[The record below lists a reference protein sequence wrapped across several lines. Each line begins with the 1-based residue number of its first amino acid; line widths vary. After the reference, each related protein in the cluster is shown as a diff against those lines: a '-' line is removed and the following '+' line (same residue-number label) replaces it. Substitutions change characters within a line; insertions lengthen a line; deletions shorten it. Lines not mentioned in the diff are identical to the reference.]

1 MKNKSVCKQ
10 FIFLALIFGFILMI
24 IIPPFQSP
32 DEDSHF
38 KKAYVISRGDFYPSV
53 NEDKVGYFLPDKM
66 LSYINEK
73 LNYIGDLDKKESYK
87 DVLHGERDTSG
98 FQNYTFQSFSTES
111 VIPLGH
117 LAPAVGIFSG
127 KALGYIFGLEH
138 FSTIYMLYFA
148 RLGCLVFYIVMVC
161 LAIRLTP
168 VFKKSFML
176 IGLLPMSLALAATV
190 SYDGLLISLALLA
203 VALTLRLFLN
213 EEEKLNWKYLTVFSI
228 MGIVFLNIKMVY
240 SFVMVP
246 LICLPLKKSFE
257 WKKIL
262 KFIISLGSIIL
273 VGTFLI
279 KFPIPSVSTAS
290 SELSLTSQ
298 QINYI
303 LSHPGNM
310 IGVLYNEMFV
320 NRFFYLSGM
329 VGIFG
334 LLDTYLPVFIYI
346 GILIFMAI
354 LIFLDANSYRGKVN
368 IWFKSINILSFCIG
382 VIGIFIAFYI
392 LWTPMI
398 PGYGIGADSISGVQG
413 RYFIPL
419 LVLLPIIFQNYRIA
433 NNQLLQ
439 KYKDVCLDNY
449 YMLPII
455 ALSVSVITICFR
467 YWAV

>member
-1 MKNKSVCKQ
+1 MKNRSVSKQ
-10 FIFLALIFGFILMI
+10 FIFLALIFGFIMMI
-24 IIPPFQSP
+24 VIPPFQSP

-38 KKAYVISRGDFYPSV
+38 KKAYVISRGDFYPSI
-53 NEDKVGYFLPDKM
+53 NEEKVGYFLPDKM

-87 DVLHGERDTSG
+87 DVLYGERDTSG
-98 FQNYTFQSFSTES
+98 FQNYTFQSFSTDS

-117 LAPAVGIFSG
+117 LAPAIGIFTG
-127 KALGYIFGLEH
+127 KVLGYIFGLEH
-138 FSTIYMLYFA
+138 FSTVYMLYFA
-148 RLGCLVFYIVMVC
+148 RLGCLIFYIAMVW
-161 LAIRLTP
+161 LAIRITP

-213 EEEKLNWKYLTVFSI
+213 EEESLNWKYLAVFSI
-228 MGIVFLNIKMVY
+228 IGVIFLNIKMVY

-246 LICLPLKKSFE
+246 LVCLPLKKSFD
-257 WKKIL
+257 WKKSF
-262 KFIISLGSIIL
+262 KFIAALGFIIL
-273 VGTFLI
+273 AGTFLI
-279 KFPIPSVSTAS
+279 KFPVPSINVAS
-290 SELSLTSQ
+290 GETSLTSQ
-298 QINYI
+298 QVNYI
-303 LSHPGNM
+303 LNHPGNM
-310 IGVLYNEMFV
+310 INVLYNEMFV

-346 GILIFMAI
+346 GVLIFIII
-354 LIFLDANSYRGKVN
+354 LIFLDANSYDGKLN
-368 IWFKSINILSFCIG
+368 IWFKSINILSFCVG

-392 LWTPMI
+392 LWTPMM

-419 LVLLPIIFQNYRIA
+419 LVLLPIMFQSHRIS
-433 NNQLLQ
+433 NNPYIK
-439 KYKDVCLDNY
+439 KYKTVCLDNCY
-449 YMLPII
+449 LLPII
-455 ALSVSVITICFR
+455 ALSVSVMTICFR
-467 YWAV
+467 YWAI